1 VELVLCYRSWSGL
14 QRDCRGQLA
23 MGGLLVR
30 SPENPALFSPALLRL
45 ETPDGQAFVLE
56 GQVVQVI
63 PGQGTAV
70 QFGPAAAPAITALR
84 ALCAAHPDPAPPDA
98 QDPRVGPPGEPDPPD
113 GEQAAEPAEPLDS
126 SQETKDLLK
135 RLEQMS
141 VNDRRREALHGQ
153 RAVRALLIRDR
164 NKTLHQFV
172 LRNPSITLDEVEQFA
187 KMPGVSPDA
196 LRMMAANPE
205 WNRSAAVCRNLIKN
219 PKTPLKEA
227 LDLMNRLPLSEVR
240 ILAKSQHVRTAIQQA
255 ARRKVNS

>member
-1 VELVLCYRSWSGL
+1 VELVLRYRSWSSL
-14 QRDCRGQLA
+14 RRDCQGQLA

-30 SPENPALFSPALLRL
+30 SPDNPALFSPASLHL
-45 ETPDGQAFVLE
+45 ETPDGQAFDLE

-70 QFGPAAAPAITALR
+70 QFGPAAAQAIAALR
-84 ALCAAHPDPAPPDA
+84 ALCEAHPDPGPPDA
-98 QDPRVGPPGEPDPPD
+98 QDPRVAPPGGS
-113 GEQAAEPAEPLDS
+113 GEEPAEEEPGPADA
-126 SQETKDLLK
+126 SQEARDLLH
-135 RLEQMS
+135 RLEQMG
-141 VNDRRREALHGQ
+141 VDEKRREAMRGQ

-187 KMPGVSPDA
+187 KLPGVSPDA

-205 WNRSAAVCRNLIKN
+205 WNRSPAVCRNLIRN

-227 LDLMNRLPLSEVR
+227 LELMNRLPLGEVR
-240 ILAKSQHVRTAIQQA
+240 VLAKSQHVRTAIQQA